1 MQPSTLDPQT
11 LLHELQV
18 HQIELEMQN
27 EAIRQAQAL
36 IEESRD
42 QYFDLY
48 EFAPV
53 GYLTLTTDGL
63 IIQSNLGASTLFDV
77 DRARLSDR
85 LFSRLVVPEDRDMW
99 NARFV
104 ETVRNGGNHSIRAR
118 LIRGDGLSFPASLQC
133 LLSGSVGNSKTVR
146 VAISDVSDQE
156 KADEQFRIAAV
167 AFETQEGI
175 FLTAPDGV
183 ILKVNRAFTKMTGYS
198 SEEAIGQTPRLLS
211 SGRHD
216 QDFYRAIYKT
226 LADRGYWQGEIW
238 NRRKNG
244 DIYPE
249 WLTISAVT
257 SSAGRCTHYVAAFSD
272 ITSDKEASAEI
283 ERLAYFDALTG
294 LPNRRLMRDRLLQAM
309 ANSRRAGTFLA
320 VIFLDLDNFKT
331 LNDTRGHDLGDELL
345 VEVSERLT
353 SNMRQGDTVARLG
366 GDEFV
371 IVLID
376 LVSDE
381 KEAAIQTMLAAEK
394 IRRALADPYELRGA
408 DFHCSASLGVALY
421 RGEEENAD
429 ALLKHADVAM
439 YQAKSAGR
447 NTFRFFDPAMQ
458 DALDERAAL
467 ENSLRV
473 ATKLDQFQLYYQPQ
487 LDDGGRVTGA
497 EALLRWNHPEHGI
510 VSPGAFIPIAESS
523 DLILQIGSWVIQ
535 SACEQL
541 KGWSLD
547 PWTSHLVLS
556 INVSARQFRHP
567 TFVSNFMTVV
577 EESGVNPKLIKI
589 ELTES
594 VVLDCSEETICRMQA
609 LREQGVLFSL
619 DDFGTGFSSLSYLL
633 RLPLDQLKIDQSF
646 IRDLETNATN
656 DAIVRTV
663 IQMGQAIGLNV
674 IAEGVE
680 TAGQQQKL
688 EGYGCTSYQGYLYS
702 RPIDANAFMNF
713 VRDRPNSR

>member
-1 MQPSTLDPQT
+1 
-11 LLHELQV
+11 
-18 HQIELEMQN
+18 
-27 EAIRQAQAL
+27 
-36 IEESRD
+36 
-42 QYFDLY
+42 
-48 EFAPV
+48 
-53 GYLTLTTDGL
+53 
-63 IIQSNLGASTLFDV
+63 
-77 DRARLSDR
+77 
-85 LFSRLVVPEDRDMW
+85 
-99 NARFV
+99 
-104 ETVRNGGNHSIRAR
+104 
-118 LIRGDGLSFPASLQC
+118 
-133 LLSGSVGNSKTVR
+133 
-146 VAISDVSDQE
+146 
-156 KADEQFRIAAV
+156 
-167 AFETQEGI
+167 
-175 FLTAPDGV
+175 
-183 ILKVNRAFTKMTGYS
+183 
-198 SEEAIGQTPRLLS
+198 
-211 SGRHD
+211 
-216 QDFYRAIYKT
+216 
-226 LADRGYWQGEIW
+226 
-238 NRRKNG
+238 
-244 DIYPE
+244 
-249 WLTISAVT
+249 
-257 SSAGRCTHYVAAFSD
+257 
-272 ITSDKEASAEI
+272 
-283 ERLAYFDALTG
+283 
-294 LPNRRLMRDRLLQAM
+294 MRDRLLQAM

-567 TFVSNFMTVV
+567 TCVSNFMTVV

-656 DAIVRTV
+656 DAIVRT
-663 IQMGQAIGLNV
+663 
-674 IAEGVE
+674 
-680 TAGQQQKL
+680 
-688 EGYGCTSYQGYLYS
+688 
-702 RPIDANAFMNF
+702 
-713 VRDRPNSR
+713 